1 MAYGSKNVAAY
12 EKTDAVAYFYGHVER
27 EEAVWLDY
35 RAGINQPMQLSVP
48 LRKSR
53 SKHSMQ

>member
-27 EEAVWLDY
+27 EEAVWLGY
-35 RAGINQPMQLSVP
+35 RAGINQPMLTIS
-48 LRKSR
+48 LDFLC
-53 SKHSMQ
+53 H